1 MIGKTSVRV
10 LAATG
15 VAVMGLAACGSSG
28 TSTSS
33 ASSGGL
39 KIGFFGALTGP
50 NAQLGINIDNGEKLA
65 IQQYNATNPKT
76 KVSIDPFDSQGLP
89 AQAPQGVQKMI
100 ADNVVAVIG
109 PAFSSE
115 SQSADPTFEKA
126 GIPNVSA
133 SATNVKLAQNGF
145 KFFHRALADDS
156 AQGPGD
162 ADYIVKTLG
171 DKTVAVIDDSSSY
184 GLGLADFVRSSLKTN
199 GGGDALDDHIDPNA
213 QDYSST
219 VNKITA
225 AKPSAVFF
233 GGYYD
238 AAGRLA
244 KQLKDAGY
252 QGAFVSG
259 DGSKDPGFIKS
270 AGSPATAEGAYL
282 SCACEDTTASSAAQA
297 FNAAYMKAY
306 GTPPQTYSGEAYDA
320 TNFILA
326 AIKSGATTK
335 TAINSYLASNQWVG
349 VTKTLKF
356 LPNGNVS
363 GGTVYMYQVKNGA
376 IVQVGTTS

>member
-10 LAATG
+10 MAATG
-15 VAVMGLAACGSSG
+15 VAVLGLAACGSSSS
-28 TSTSS
+28 STSS
-33 ASSGGL
+33 APSGGL
-39 KIGFFGALTGP
+39 KMGFFGALTGP
-50 NAQLGINIDNGEKLA
+50 NAQLGININNGEKLA
-65 IQQYNATNPKT
+65 VQQYNATNPKA
-76 KVSIDPFDSQGLP
+76 KVSVDPFDSQGLP

-100 ADNVVAVIG
+100 ADNVVAVVG

-126 GIPNVSA
+126 QIPNVSA
-133 SATNVKLAQNGF
+133 SATNVKLAQNGL

-162 ADYIVKTLG
+162 ANYIVKTLG
-171 DKTVAVIDDSSSY
+171 DKTVAVVDDSSSY
-184 GLGLADFVRSSLKTN
+184 GLGLADYVRSSLKTN
-199 GGGDALDDHIDPNA
+199 GGGDALDDHIDPNG

-219 VNKITA
+219 VNKITV
-225 AKPSAVFF
+225 AKPQAVFF

-238 AAGRLA
+238 AAGRVA
-244 KQLKDAGY
+244 KQLKDAGFK
-252 QGAFVSG
+252 GAFVSG

-270 AGSPATAEGAYL
+270 AGSAATAEGAYL

-297 FNAAYMKAY
+297 FNSAYMKAY

-320 TNFILA
+320 ANFILA

-335 TAINSYLASNQWVG
+335 TAINNYLASNQWPG

-376 IVQVGTTS
+376 IAQVGTTS